1 MSMKKL
7 LIVLFVSFTTITNIN
22 ALELGDFRVFYKM
35 NNEITHKSMQR
46 YLELTDCQKQ
56 DFHKVFEVSE
66 SKFRQALDENDEIA
80 AEEAIRM
87 SMKTL
92 NQLLNDDQY
101 RKFVAILDLTIENS
115 STKLIA
121 AE

>member
-1 MSMKKL
+1 MKKL

>member
-1 MSMKKL
+1 MKKL
-7 LIVLFVSFTTITNIN
+7 LVVLFVCCTTITSIN
-22 ALELGDFRVFYKM
+22 AFELSDFRVFYKM
-35 NNEITHKSMQR
+35 KNEMTHKSMQR
-46 YLELTDCQKQ
+46 YLKLTECQKQ
-56 DFHKVFEVSE
+56 NFHNVFEVSE
-66 SKFRQALDENDEIA
+66 SKFTQAVNENNEIA

-87 SMKTL
+87 SMKKL

-115 STKLIA
+115 RNVYIA

>member
-1 MSMKKL
+1 
-7 LIVLFVSFTTITNIN
+7 
-22 ALELGDFRVFYKM
+22 M
-35 NNEITHKSMQR
+35 N
-46 YLELTDCQKQ
+46 
-56 DFHKVFEVSE
+56 
-66 SKFRQALDENDEIA
+66 ENDEIA

-87 SMKTL
+87 SMKKL

-115 STKLIA
+115 RNVYIA